1 MSMKRRAFVTTSLA
15 ALAAP
20 ALAQSAEWPRERP
33 VQVIVPFP
41 PGGGVDQMARLVL
54 PHVQKQLP
62 DLRFVVDNRPGA
74 ASQLGLELLYGSR
87 PDGYTI
93 GAVVMPTLLSM
104 ALERTVRYDAK
115 QFTFIANVV
124 DDPGGLWVIKGSRV
138 QSLAELI
145 EKGKADKGAV
155 SIGTTGVGSDDHLM
169 IAALAQA
176 TGAQFNHVPFNGF
189 APLQTAVLGGHID
202 VGCFN
207 MSEGLPGLRDGR
219 LRCLGLA
226 SAQRLPVVS
235 EVPTFNDQGIRM
247 EAGSQRG
254 IIGPP
259 GMPADIRNRLVGAF
273 EAALAS
279 AAFKAEAEKVDM
291 PISAKVG
298 DAYRQ
303 SVFATESQLQQMWE
317 RSPWRD

>member
-1 MSMKRRAFVTTSLA
+1 MTIMRRTLITTAMA

-20 ALAQSAEWPRERP
+20 AIAQGSEWPRERP
-33 VQVIVPFP
+33 IQVIVPFP

-54 PHVQKQLP
+54 PHVQKQIP
-62 DLRFVVDNRPGA
+62 DLRFIVDNRPGA
-74 ASQLGLELLYGSR
+74 ASQLGLELLYGSK

-93 GAVVMPTLLSM
+93 GAAVMPTLLSM
-104 ALERTVRYDAK
+104 ALERTVRYDA
-115 QFTFIANVV
+115 QRFTFIANVV
-124 DDPGGLWVIKGSRV
+124 DDPGGLWVIKNSGIKN
-138 QSLAELI
+138 LAELVA
-145 EKGKADKGAV
+145 KAKADSGGV

-169 IAALAQA
+169 ITALAQSS
-176 TGAQFNHVPFNGF
+176 GVQFNHVPFNGF
-189 APLQTAVLGGHID
+189 APLQTAVLGGHVN

-226 SAQRLPVVS
+226 SAVRLPVVS
-235 EVPTFNDQGIRM
+235 DVPTFIEQGIQM

-259 GMPADIRNRLVGAF
+259 DMPADIRSRLVTAF
-273 EAALAS
+273 GAALAS
-279 AAFKAEAEKVDM
+279 PGFKAEAEKVDM

-298 DAYRQ
+298 DDYRR
-303 SVFATESQLQQMWE
+303 SVFATEAHLQQMWE